1 MTGNTRFQ
9 PVPYQEG
16 PSPPMTPELRE
27 HARQAVQVITIDGT
41 QLSAGRA
48 VLFVLE
54 QIGWHPALARL
65 GQRRPFVWLV
75 ELGYH
80 LVARNRAVLDRH
92 LFRAE

>member
-1 MTGNTRFQ
+1 
-9 PVPYQEG
+9 
-16 PSPPMTPELRE
+16 MTPQLHEQ
-27 HARQAVQVITIDGT
+27 ARRAVQVITSDGT

-65 GQRRPFVWLV
+65 GQRQPFVWLV

-80 LVARNRAVLDRH
+80 LVARNRAFLDQR
-92 LFRAE
+92 LFRVE

>member
-1 MTGNTRFQ
+1 
-9 PVPYQEG
+9 
-16 PSPPMTPELRE
+16 MTPVLRE
-27 HARQAVQVITIDGT
+27 QARRAVQVITTDGT

-65 GQRRPFVWLV
+65 GQRQPFVWLV

-80 LVARNRAVLDRH
+80 LVARNRAFLDQR
-92 LFRAE
+92 LFRVE